1 MTKQYEHG
9 NDLLQKFK
17 NEAQGLR
24 NEIDCLITGLCNKL
38 DEVKQ
43 TVGGEIRQDYLTLK
57 RDIRQQRFEKK

>member
-1 MTKQYEHG
+1 M
-9 NDLLQKFK
+9 LQKFK